1 MQGRLGESPLH
12 APNGSHDLPALTS
25 VIIGL
30 KQRLAWESALSE
42 AFKICPICETRNQR
56 YAALCATCGA
66 TIADVAPQ
74 EPNPDRG
81 SAESHYDFRLGE
93 TDLAEESLSRTGRI
107 LSALL
112 ILFIVLSLAGIAFT
126 VIASRSSAIATTG
139 ADGLPTAKPTRVA
152 GPTVTPGPPSATFTL
167 SPTST
172 AAPTTTST
180 PAPCLRKVEAGDSL
194 IGIVMRCGHRKLDIL
209 PTVMHLN
216 GIADEALIRIGQE
229 IVVPLPSPTPD
240 PAATALPTDS
250 GEIDSASADSRA
262 IELALLAFDPLAPT
276 ETPTLLPGLMW
287 HTVQPDENMI
297 VIALQYKTDAKA
309 LSDLNPEIEF
319 LLCDFGFDYGGPECT
334 VQLFQGQRVRVPAPT
349 PTMTPIPTA
358 SGSETPTPLPTATF
372 NAPIAQSPPDE
383 AFFSALEQVTL
394 RWVATGRL
402 SATEVYRIV
411 LTDTDT
417 GARYTA
423 ETRELFHILPDAW
436 RPNDLNSHVYAWRV
450 SVLDTSSD
458 RVSHT
463 SAERSFVWQGTG
475 QSGS

>member
-1 MQGRLGESPLH
+1 MYGRLGESPLH
-12 APNGSHDLPALTS
+12 APHCLHDLPALTS

-30 KQRLAWESALSE
+30 KQRIVWEAALSE
-42 AFKICPICETRNQR
+42 AFKVCPICETRNQR
-56 YAALCATCGA
+56 HAALCATCGA
-66 TIADVAPQ
+66 TIADVTPQ
-74 EPNPDRG
+74 EPNQERDL
-81 SAESHYDFRLGE
+81 AESRYDFRLGE

-112 ILFIVLSLAGIAFT
+112 ILFLVLSLAGIAYA
-126 VIASRSSAIATTG
+126 VIASRTTTIATG
-139 ADGLPTAKPTRVA
+139 ADDLPTAKPTRVA

-167 SPTST
+167 SPIPT
-172 AAPTTTST
+172 ADPTITST

-194 IGIVMRCGHRKLDIL
+194 IGIVMRCGHRELDIL
-209 PTVMHLN
+209 PTVMQLN

-229 IVVPLPSPTPD
+229 IIVPLPSPTLD
-240 PAATALPTDS
+240 PAATAKPTDS

-262 IELALLAFDPLAPT
+262 IELALLAFDPLSPT

-297 VIALQYKTDAKA
+297 VIAMQYKTDAKA

-319 LLCDFGFDYGGPECT
+319 LLCEFGVAYGGPECT
-334 VQLFQGQRVRVPAPT
+334 VKLFQGQRMRVPAPT
-349 PTMTPIPTA
+349 PTMTLIPTA

-402 SATEVYRIV
+402 SPTEVYRLA

-423 ETRELFHILPDAW
+423 ETRELFHILPETW
-436 RPNDLNSHVYAWRV
+436 RPNDLNSHVYAWQV
-450 SVLDTSSD
+450 GVLDTSSG
-458 RVSHT
+458 RVSHS

-475 QSGS
+475 QTGS